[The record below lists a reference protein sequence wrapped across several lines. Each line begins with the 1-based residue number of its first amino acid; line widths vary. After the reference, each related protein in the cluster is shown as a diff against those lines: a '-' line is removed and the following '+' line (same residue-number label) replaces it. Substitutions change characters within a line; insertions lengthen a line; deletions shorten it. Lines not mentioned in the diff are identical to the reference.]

1 MKLHHI
7 IIILFT
13 LSTQIFAQMN
23 GGERGSAAIGLDL
36 NQISGFGTPAQISI
50 IANIQNQLRASFSFG
65 YNENRTILDDDTYQY
80 TSIYVIETTPQLIIN
95 KAENMDFL
103 VGMVLGTQFVSQGVQ
118 DGDDNE
124 GDLDF
129 SFYVGPVVGME
140 FFLAENFSLTGQ
152 VGAIYARETED
163 KDSDSPAQSSR
174 ASYSKITLAWY
185 L

>member
-1 MKLHHI
+1 MKLQHL

-13 LSTQIFAQMN
+13 LSTQIFAQMSS
-23 GGERGSAAIGLDL
+23 GERGSAAIGLDL
-36 NQISGFGTPAQISI
+36 NQISGFGAPAQISVITKAENELRLSLSIGFSNNKEI
-50 IANIQNQLRASFSFG
+50 INDDAYNYINIFVL
-65 YNENRTILDDDTYQY
+65 
-80 TSIYVIETTPQLIIN
+80 ETTPQFIIN

-103 VGMVLGTQFVSQGVQ
+103 AGLVLGSQFISQGTQV
-118 DGDDNE
+118 GDDDD

-129 SFYVGPVVGME
+129 SFYLGPVVGME
-140 FFLAENFSLTGQ
+140 FFIAENFSFTGQ

-163 KDSDSPAQSSR
+163 RADFDNAQSSI